1 MIAIVSLAARMM
13 VGRSMVHVDDAGI
26 VLVLGQAMRGNA
38 TWAEGQDGRRGCQT
52 KRVERDKQACHTPT
66 LFPGQPTEHAYTAA
80 TI

>member
-38 TWAEGQDGRRGCQT
+38 NWAEGQDDSRGCQT
-52 KRVERDKQACHTPT
+52 KCVERDKQACHTPT
-66 LFPGQPTEHAYTAA
+66 LFPG
-80 TI
+80 